1 MYRLEFLPI
10 ARRDMIEIVRY
21 ISEELSNPIAAQNL
35 ADEMIRKAD
44 NLKEFPYINMVH
56 QTFKQLKNE
65 YRKQAVKNYFLFYWV
80 EETPVKLVTIARVIY
95 ARCNFDELLDTDNPI
110 P

>member
-21 ISEELSNPIAAQNL
+21 ISEDLNNPAAALNL
-35 ADEMIRKAD
+35 ANEMIKKAD
-44 NLKEFPYINMVH
+44 NLKEFPYINMIH
-56 QTFKQLKNE
+56 QTLKQLKYE

-80 EETPVKLVTIARVIY
+80 EETPIKLVTIARVIY
-95 ARCNFDELLDTDNPI
+95 ARRNFDELFDTDNPT